1 MKISLVL
8 MSRNE
13 EKFVKTFFQNLKKQ
27 IRKPDEIILVD
38 SSTDKTP
45 ELAKPYVTKII
56 KTPPK
61 GCADARLRGQ
71 EKARGDIIVFT
82 DIDAIPDKNWLKEI
96 ENMFQSPSVKVVVGM
111 VTFDE
116 IPSKLRADSLNGCN
130 MAFRKEI
137 LEKFKWDTTQI
148 GEDIDMGYRLIR
160 AGYRIY
166 PCEKAVVYHKGTYD
180 DPKFTHIRAGRCMAL
195 LLCKYRTPYWFA
207 RICYN
212 ILYALRI
219 GKPKYAYWMT
229 YSFIFNLYDIVF
241 KKRKTPYIFEG
252 YAK

>member
-13 EKFVKTFFQNLKKQ
+13 EKYIKTFFKNLGNQ
-27 IRKPDEIILVD
+27 TRKPDEIILVD
-38 SSTDKTP
+38 SSTDRTP
-45 ELAKPYVTKII
+45 ELAKPFVTKLI
-56 KTPPK
+56 KTLPK

-82 DIDAIPDKNWLKEI
+82 DIDAIPEKNWLKEI
-96 ENMFQSPSVKVVVGM
+96 ENMFQNPEVKVVVGK
-111 VTFDE
+111 VTYNE

-137 LEKFKWDTTQI
+137 LEEFKWDTTQI
-148 GEDIDMGYRLIR
+148 GEDIDMGYRLIK

-166 PCEKAVVYHKGTYD
+166 PCEQATVHHTGTLD
-180 DPKFTHIRAGRCMAL
+180 DPKFTHIRAGRSMAL
-195 LLCKYRTPYWFA
+195 LLYKYRTPYWFG

-219 GKPKYAYWMT
+219 GKPKYAYWLSH
-229 YSFIFNLYDIVF
+229 SFIFSLYDIIF
-241 KKRKTPYIFEG
+241 KKRKTPYIFKG